1 MAQAP
6 AKGQTAEK
14 KSGIK
19 TFKAGE
25 VLFAQGDP
33 ADSLF
38 IIQTGQIRLYLPK
51 GRGFVDLAI
60 LRAGEVIGEMAYFDE
75 SASRRSCSAA
85 AIMNTQVIEISFKA
99 FGKTME
105 GLNPWFKTIINT
117 LADRLR
123 KTNDKVKSLESNS
136 IGFGKEGKVGDYVF
150 FHNTDVLKLLSL
162 FYLGFK
168 THGEKKESH
177 VELHMNKL
185 KFYMQDIFA
194 IPEIKYEEFFL
205 MLANEGFVKIANDE
219 DGLPKM
225 IQIRDIESMR
235 SIMVFIN
242 MQRMMDASK
251 QLKISHKCEQML
263 QKLITQ
269 LLARGEKESEAEADF
284 TAVLEECNEEGVQ
297 VSEDDIKDAVVA
309 GFVGDVMVGEQN
321 RLSVTVYFDKLKK
334 VFPSL
339 RFSNAVKRLN
349 ESKAAKGY

>member
-1 MAQAP
+1 MATPP
-6 AKGQTAEK
+6 AKGQAAEK

-38 IIQTGQIRLYLPK
+38 IIQSGQIRLYLPK

-75 SASRRSCSAA
+75 NASRRSCSAA
-85 AIMNTQVIEISFKA
+85 AIMTTQVIEISFKA

-123 KTNDKVKSLESNS
+123 KTNDKVKALESNS

-150 FHNTDVLKLLSL
+150 FHNADVLKLLSL

-168 THGEKKESH
+168 THGEQKEGH

-185 KFYMQDIFA
+185 KFYMLDIFA
-194 IPEIKYEEFFL
+194 ISEIKYEEFFL
-205 MLANEGFVKIANDE
+205 MLANEGFVKIANDD
-219 DGLPKM
+219 DGLPKL
-225 IQIRDIESMR
+225 IQIRDIESIR

-242 MQRMMDASK
+242 MQRMMEESK
-251 QLKISHKCEQML
+251 QLKISHKCEVML
-263 QKLITQ
+263 QKMITQ
-269 LLARGEKESEAEADF
+269 LLARAEKESEAEVDL
-284 TAVLEECNEEGVQ
+284 TTVIEECVAEGIQ
-297 VSEDDIKDAVVA
+297 VSEEDVKDAINA
-309 GFVGDVMVGEQN
+309 GLVGDVMVADLN
-321 RLSVTVYFDKLKK
+321 RLSLTVYFDKLKK

-339 RFSNAVKRLN
+339 RFSNAVKRIN
-349 ESKAAKGY
+349 EAKAAKGY

>member
-19 TFKAGE
+19 TFNAGE
-25 VLFAQGDP
+25 VIFAQGDP

-38 IIQTGQIRLYLPK
+38 IIQSGQIRLYLPK

-85 AIMNTQVIEISFKA
+85 AIMTTQVIEISFKA

-105 GLNPWFKTIINT
+105 GLNPWFKTIIHT

-168 THGEKKESH
+168 THGEKKEGYM
-177 VELHMNKL
+177 ELHLNKL
-185 KFYMQDIFA
+185 KFYMMDIFSL
-194 IPEIKYEEFFL
+194 PEIKYEEFFNL
-205 MLANEGFVKIANDE
+205 LANEGFVKVAHDE
-219 DGLPKM
+219 DGLPKL
-225 IQIRDIESMR
+225 IQIRDIESIR

-242 MQRMMDASK
+242 MQRSMDESK
-251 QLKISHKCEQML
+251 QLKISTKCERIL
-263 QKLITQ
+263 QKIVNQ
-269 LLARGEKESEAEADF
+269 LMARLEKSTEAQADLSAILAEFKDEGTPMSEE
-284 TAVLEECNEEGVQ
+284 
-297 VSEDDIKDAVVA
+297 DIKDAVDA
-309 GFVGDVMVGEQN
+309 GLVGDVMVGEKN
-321 RLSVTVYFDKLKK
+321 NLSVTVHFDKLKK

-339 RFSNAVKRLN
+339 RFSNAIKRLN